1 LTLVERGDKEQAR
14 EVIAGV
20 VWPYPLMQM
29 QADRRFDGLI
39 SPEPSYVSKALSELV
54 DRLEALSRD
63 NPAHLYVHNAW
74 LEALLHAGRQ
84 EQVIAISEDIL
95 ARIAMQ
101 TQDDPAFYDSDDAN
115 FTQEIRFRAFRRLGR
130 LDDAETALKRAS
142 EMPEYGE
149 PNVGQKASLAAW
161 YNARL
166 RPDEAIA
173 TLEHMS
179 AMAEQAP
186 LTRSEVIRMQAAL
199 LKDDK
204 RGVEQSLKRIR
215 AKEHGAEG
223 LVMQALLRT
232 SHLDEAAALFIRR
245 LRDPR
250 LREAALLYAQK
261 SLESGPQPGD
271 VIYQGNKQAMLE
283 RADVKAAIDAVGRVQ
298 SYDVW

>member
-1 LTLVERGDKEQAR
+1 
-14 EVIAGV
+14 
-20 VWPYPLMQM
+20 MQM

-95 ARIAMQ
+95 ARLAVQ
-101 TQDDPAFYDSDDAN
+101 TQDDPVFYDSDDAN

-149 PNVGQKASLAAW
+149 PNVGQKVSLAAW

-166 RPDEAIA
+166 RPDEAMA

-179 AMAEQAP
+179 AMAERAP

-204 RGVEQSLKRIR
+204 RGVEQSLMRIR

-261 SLESGPQPGD
+261 SLESDPQPGD

-283 RADVKAAIDAVGRVQ
+283 RADVRAAIDAVGRVQ
-298 SYDVW
+298 AYDVW